1 MPMMYLCNMAE
12 KAALI
17 ILDGWGIGRHN
28 GSDAVWN
35 AKTPFTDMLWDTF
48 PHAQLRTD
56 GEHVGLPKGQMGNSE
71 VGHMN
76 IGAGRVVWQMLVRIN
91 KAFEDGSISQNEVL
105 KQVFEEPAAGNG
117 DLHLIGLLSD
127 GGVHAHINHLIS
139 LCELAAKSGVKRT
152 FIHAFLD
159 GRDTDPKSGKEFVL
173 RASEAV
179 SPFGGTIS
187 SVVARYSA
195 VDRDERWERVKKAYD
210 LMVDGVGKP
219 VTDIPSAIAQAY
231 EAGITDEFMEPLRC
245 LPGNEGL
252 IKPGDTVLCFNY
264 RTDRG
269 RQITQ
274 ALSQTDFPEQGMKAL
289 ALNYYTLTE
298 YDETFRVNGVVFQ
311 NQNLIDTLGEVL
323 SAAGKTQLRA
333 AETEKYPHVTF
344 FFSGGRENTFAG
356 EERLL
361 VNSPKVATY
370 DLQPEMSAPE
380 LTQRAIDILQ
390 TKQPDFMCLNFA
402 NPDMVGHTGVYPA
415 IIKACE
421 RVDECLRQL
430 VEAGMKMG
438 YHFLIIAD
446 HGNADF
452 AVNED
457 GTPNTAHST
466 NPVPCW
472 LVSAS
477 LHHEIKNGILADV
490 APTILKM
497 MGLQQPQA
505 MTGRALF

>member
-1 MPMMYLCNMAE
+1 
-12 KAALI
+12 
-17 ILDGWGIGRHN
+17 
-28 GSDAVWN
+28 
-35 AKTPFTDMLWDTF
+35 
-48 PHAQLRTD
+48 
-56 GEHVGLPKGQMGNSE
+56 
-71 VGHMN
+71 
-76 IGAGRVVWQMLVRIN
+76 
-91 KAFEDGSISQNEVL
+91 
-105 KQVFEEPAAGNG
+105 
-117 DLHLIGLLSD
+117 
-127 GGVHAHINHLIS
+127 
-139 LCELAAKSGVKRT
+139 
-152 FIHAFLD
+152 
-159 GRDTDPKSGKEFVL
+159 
-173 RASEAV
+173 
-179 SPFGGTIS
+179 
-187 SVVARYSA
+187 
-195 VDRDERWERVKKAYD
+195 
-210 LMVDGVGKP
+210 MVDGVGKP
-219 VTDIPSAIAQAY
+219 VTDIPSAIAQTY

-344 FFSGGRENTFAG
+344 FFSGGQENPFAG
-356 EERLL
+356 EERLM

-380 LTQRAIDILQ
+380 LTKMAIDILQ

-421 RVDECLRQL
+421 TVDDCLRQL
-430 VEAGMKMG
+430 VEAGMKLG
-438 YHFLIIAD
+438 YHFLVIAD

-497 MGLQQPQA
+497 MGLPQPQA